1 MSSSGSKPGFK
12 EVIIEH
18 GEKFILGLAGV
29 FVLIGIGT
37 TQWSTYERKP
47 EEFSSKIDAGKAE
60 FARSTWP
67 DSEKE
72 TFIATNPGD
81 KVVELLDGIPPG
93 PKYDYLS
100 KWFHRITKAREK
112 VGEPEYL
119 SIENLV
125 ADAGRILI
133 ELSPEEDEAAEGSA
147 PGISVASADEVAGT
161 NKIDKPKVQ
170 GPRVEGPRITGPRPG
185 SAVGQPGADAYD
197 GEDPSYG
204 GEPMEES
211 GMAGYGGASGYGA
224 AARNVEARGTRFA
237 AIRGIF
243 QMKQQV
249 EKVKRALRLDSA
261 QEAYA
266 QVRFWD
272 FELQRQTAVA
282 GADPWANDWEDVDI
296 DVAVKLLER
305 IEFDVDVVDDQYRDA
320 VFTMPLP
327 YRVTGSWSTAAGPN
341 GILASHPQIKRLL
354 SAKEQVEQE
363 TRAKALLKAAEREK
377 KIKESSGRGFQRV
390 QVNTRSMRGSMM
402 GDTSAMAA
410 YNESYN
416 ELSAENN
423 PDYMSESPS
432 QGGSSGYPGGRA
444 MGRMDVFATPEVML
458 FRFLDFS
465 VVPGN
470 AYRYRVRLKLL
481 NPNFDRDPGELQD
494 FASREGKY
502 RFTPWSGVS
511 TPALIEDENE
521 VYVAK
526 VDERRGVSMDAFQ
539 WMSESGT
546 YVHGPFEGLTRG
558 ERIASWTRE
567 VQGKR
572 RGSETEI
579 QGGVT
584 TEVLRPS
591 AGTFMEEQ
599 IDFVT
604 PNTLVDYNRRT
615 LLDPNEHPELELA
628 TRKISNSL
636 QEVVVVNR
644 FGDLVR
650 LDTVGNETA
659 HESAK
664 SRMKQQDDLWAHLKR
679 AAAQGG
685 AGGIEELMQSS
696 GYNGMESSGN
706 PGMGS
711 SKSSNPKRR
720 SSTKRNSQMSMG
732 EGGEFDY

>member
-125 ADAGRILI
+125 ADPGRILI

-147 PGISVASADEVAGT
+147 LGIRVASADEVAGT
-161 NKIDKPKVQ
+161 NKIDRPKVQ
-170 GPRVEGPRITGPRPG
+170 GPRVEGPRVTGPRPG

-211 GMAGYGGASGYGA
+211 GMAGYGGSAGYGA
-224 AARNVEARGTRFA
+224 VARNVEARGTRFA

-423 PDYMSESPS
+423 PDYASESS
-432 QGGSSGYPGGRA
+432 SRGGSSGYPGGRA

-650 LDTVGNETA
+650 LDTVGNEAA
-659 HESAK
+659 HEGAK

-679 AAAQGG
+679 ATPAAG
-685 AGGIEELMQSS
+685 AGGIEELMKSS
-696 GYNGMESSGN
+696 GYNGMESSGY
-706 PGMGS
+706 PGTGS
-711 SKSSNPKRR
+711 SKPSNPKRR
-720 SSTKRNSQMSMG
+720 SSTKRNSQSMMMDEG
-732 EGGEFDY
+732 EGY

>member
-147 PGISVASADEVAGT
+147 PGIRVASADEVAGT
-161 NKIDKPKVQ
+161 NEIDRPKDQ
-170 GPRVEGPRITGPRPG
+170 GLGVVGPRPG

-416 ELSAENN
+416 ELSAEN
-423 PDYMSESPS
+423 
-432 QGGSSGYPGGRA
+432 
-444 MGRMDVFATPEVML
+444 
-458 FRFLDFS
+458 
-465 VVPGN
+465 
-470 AYRYRVRLKLL
+470 
-481 NPNFDRDPGELQD
+481 
-494 FASREGKY
+494 
-502 RFTPWSGVS
+502 
-511 TPALIEDENE
+511 
-521 VYVAK
+521 
-526 VDERRGVSMDAFQ
+526 
-539 WMSESGT
+539 
-546 YVHGPFEGLTRG
+546 
-558 ERIASWTRE
+558 
-567 VQGKR
+567 
-572 RGSETEI
+572 
-579 QGGVT
+579 
-584 TEVLRPS
+584 
-591 AGTFMEEQ
+591 
-599 IDFVT
+599 
-604 PNTLVDYNRRT
+604 
-615 LLDPNEHPELELA
+615 
-628 TRKISNSL
+628 
-636 QEVVVVNR
+636 
-644 FGDLVR
+644 
-650 LDTVGNETA
+650 
-659 HESAK
+659 
-664 SRMKQQDDLWAHLKR
+664 
-679 AAAQGG
+679 
-685 AGGIEELMQSS
+685 
-696 GYNGMESSGN
+696 
-706 PGMGS
+706 
-711 SKSSNPKRR
+711 
-720 SSTKRNSQMSMG
+720 
-732 EGGEFDY
+732 